1 MNSFYERVL
10 NYIVNHFGHRL
21 SDRWLIRIRYR
32 VIFHR
37 RLHLKHPKTFNEKI
51 QWLKLNDRKPLYHT
65 MADKYDA
72 RAFVAEK
79 IGEQYLIPL
88 LGHWDTAQE
97 IDFSKLP
104 EQFVLKCTH
113 DSQSIVICHD
123 KEKLNETE
131 ACEQLQKALS
141 TDYSVLGREWAYKG
155 IKPTIVAEELLVDE
169 SGNDLKDYKVFC
181 FNGVP
186 RFIQVDYDRF
196 NDHKRRLY
204 TTEWDIMP
212 VKITY
217 WDDPEYELKKPRL
230 LDELLEISKKLSADV
245 PFLRVDCYIT
255 DKQIYFGELTFYP
268 GCGFEPITPYSYDE
282 LWGDWLSLS

>member
-21 SDRWLIRIRYR
+21 SDQWLIRIRYR

-37 RLHLKHPKTFNEKI
+37 PLHLKHPKTFNEKI

-65 MADKYDA
+65 MADKYEA

-79 IGEQYLIPL
+79 IGGQYLIPL

-123 KEKLNETE
+123 KETLNEAE
-131 ACEQLQKALS
+131 ACEQLQKARS

-217 WDDPEYELKKPRL
+217 WDDPEYELKKPEL

-282 LWGDWLSLS
+282 LWGDWLSLL